1 MPDTVPRPPPLE
13 LSADGWKRFEFDWK
27 NYLVAAEL
35 TKKPSAV
42 KVAIL
47 LSVCGPEAQDRFK
60 SFTWNEDNDACDID
74 KVMKKFEECT
84 PVENTTVERF
94 KFNSRQQK
102 PGEPIKEYV
111 AELRRLAVTCKFENI
126 SSDDIVNQLIWDKIV
141 VGLPD
146 ATLRTRLLEEGSE
159 TTLNKAIQM
168 IACSEQVRLQCTVL
182 DSKDSTY
189 PVAGVPAVKQSDF
202 EKKKKYKRSDE
213 GNCLYC
219 GGMKHAKLVCPAKNR
234 RCHKC
239 KKLGHYGKVCRSKFS
254 ESSKEVKQKIS
265 STRVLAI
272 NGIDR
277 KSAVTCMY
285 KIRGTEINFLV
296 DCGAEVNVM
305 PVALYIQLTG
315 DKHLQK
321 VDRSNCSLLQAFGG
335 NDVHTKGTVKLNLE
349 DASGSHQAV
358 FHVTEADDDP
368 ILGLSSSVSLG
379 LVSFGNKVDV
389 RQSSHLVSSLV
400 PLMQTCPSSKE
411 EVYQCYKD
419 VFSDDK
425 VCDFNVYHHVKVDTN
440 VHPVIHAQRRVP
452 EPIRPAVKAK
462 LDELVAKKVLETVSE
477 ATDWEFQC
485 TNGTLP
491 SQENKS
497 KQRQV
502 AVQSARSVVYG
513 SQVDTT
519 RDGT

>member
-111 AELRRLAVTCKFENI
+111 AELRRLPVTCKFENI
-126 SSDDIVNQLIWDKIV
+126 SSDDIMNQLIWDKIV

-159 TTLNKAIQM
+159 ITLNKAIQM

-189 PVAGVPAVKQSDF
+189 PVAGVPAVKRSDF

-234 RCHKC
+234 RCYKC

-277 KSAVTCMY
+277 KSAVTSIFRKWIDRTVLRY
-285 KIRGTEINFLV
+285 KRLVGMTCIR
-296 DCGAEVNVM
+296 
-305 PVALYIQLTG
+305 
-315 DKHLQK
+315 K
-321 VDRSNCSLLQAFGG
+321 V
-335 NDVHTKGTVKLNLE
+335 
-349 DASGSHQAV
+349 
-358 FHVTEADDDP
+358 P
-368 ILGLSSSVSLG
+368 
-379 LVSFGNKVDV
+379 
-389 RQSSHLVSSLV
+389 
-400 PLMQTCPSSKE
+400 
-411 EVYQCYKD
+411 
-419 VFSDDK
+419 
-425 VCDFNVYHHVKVDTN
+425 
-440 VHPVIHAQRRVP
+440 
-452 EPIRPAVKAK
+452 
-462 LDELVAKKVLETVSE
+462 
-477 ATDWEFQC
+477 
-485 TNGTLP
+485 
-491 SQENKS
+491 
-497 KQRQV
+497 
-502 AVQSARSVVYG
+502 
-513 SQVDTT
+513 
-519 RDGT
+519 